1 MTGRDSDPSTLVP
14 ISPSKVPDVPGNGR
28 TWFAVLMALTL
39 LTGVLF
45 SAAILLVSV
54 WDALV
59 TAVGVGALGG
69 VLA

>member
-1 MTGRDSDPSTLVP
+1 M
-14 ISPSKVPDVPGNGR
+14 PGNGR
-28 TWFAVLMALTL
+28 TWFAVLVALTL

-59 TAVGVGALGG
+59 TAVGVGAPTG
-69 VLA
+69 VPA